1 MGSIRG
7 DSMEQG
13 TDVLVI
19 GGGPAGLAAA
29 IAAVKK
35 GFKVTVADGAKP
47 PIDKVCGEGLM
58 PNTLAAVRELGVE
71 ISPRD
76 GQVFGGIRFLDGTT
90 TAEASFPGLKG
101 IGVRRT
107 VLHEKMVE
115 RAKDYGVNLRW
126 NTPVS
131 GLSEEGAVVGG
142 TVLKA
147 KWIIGADGIRSR
159 VRRWQGLGLNLLQK
173 VRFAQ
178 RQRYRVKPWTDFV
191 EIHWGRTMQAYVTP
205 LGKDETCV
213 ALISRDSRMRLK
225 DGLREFP
232 KLAGRLAHA
241 ELSGAER
248 GAVTAMCRLDRVFQ
262 GNVALLGDASG
273 SVDAITGEGLG
284 LSFRQAVALA
294 DALEKG
300 ELENY
305 QRAHRRLARQPYRM
319 ALLLLLLERY
329 PTMRGRVLR
338 TLAKDPE
345 VFARLLAV
353 HTGEISPKNLA
364 MSGLSLGWQF
374 LVA

>member
-1 MGSIRG
+1 MGE
-7 DSMEQG
+7 M

-29 IAAVKK
+29 IAAAKK
-35 GFKVTVADGAKP
+35 GFNVVLVDGAKL

-58 PNTLAAVRELGVE
+58 PNTLAALHELGVE

-76 GQVFGGIRFLDGTT
+76 GHVFRGIRFVEATT
-90 TAEASFPGLKG
+90 TAEACFPGMKG

-115 RAKDYGVNLRW
+115 RAKECGVNLRW
-126 NTPVS
+126 NSPVA
-131 GLSEEGAVVGG
+131 GLSQDGAVVGG
-142 TVLKA
+142 TLVQA

-159 VRRWQGLGLNLLQK
+159 VRRWQGLDSNLRPK

-178 RQRYRVKPWTDFV
+178 RQRYRMKPWTDFV

-205 LGKDETCV
+205 LGQDETCV
-213 ALISRDSRMRLK
+213 VLISRDSRLRLK

-232 KLAGRLAHA
+232 RLASSLSDA

-248 GAVTAMCRLDRVFQ
+248 GAVTAMCKLDRIYR
-262 GNVALLGDASG
+262 GNLAVTGDACG

-305 QRAHRRLARQPYRM
+305 QRAYRRLVRQPYRM
-319 ALLLLLLERY
+319 ARLLLLLDRY
-329 PTMRGRVLR
+329 PVMRQRVLHI
-338 TLAKDPE
+338 LAKDPG
-345 VFARLLAV
+345 VFGGLLAL

-364 MSGLSLGWQF
+364 MTSLSFSWQF
-374 LVA
+374 LVT